1 MQKSLHIWLILIALM
16 TVTANISKAQTID
29 TVCASVAERVY
40 RVQPTPGSTYYWQV
54 EGGTITSSLGLDS
67 IVVLW
72 KTAPGTYN
80 IKVVEQSKFGCFG
93 DTVRAKVYIG
103 KPVVSISGKNDICRG
118 QAVMLTANGAKK
130 YLWNTG
136 ETTQS
141 IIALPNSN
149 TNYSVVGFTE
159 CNPDTANFNVN
170 VFDLPKADFSFSPK
184 APNLNE
190 KVTFTYNGENGSQ
203 WEWIFNNGNTFAKD
217 SNSLVTQYIYTD
229 GGEKQVTL
237 VVKNKAGCIDSVTY
251 KIFVDAE
258 AYIFIPTAFTPDGDN
273 LNDVFKPVLTGIK
286 NFELKIYNR
295 WGENIKTLVGEG
307 DSWDGTFRDQ
317 KVQEGVY
324 IYTVT
329 AKGNN
334 NRNYYLNGVIKVLY

>member
-1 MQKSLHIWLILIALM
+1 
-16 TVTANISKAQTID
+16 
-29 TVCASVAERVY
+29 
-40 RVQPTPGSTYYWQV
+40 
-54 EGGTITSSLGLDS
+54 
-67 IVVLW
+67 
-72 KTAPGTYN
+72 
-80 IKVVEQSKFGCFG
+80 
-93 DTVRAKVYIG
+93 
-103 KPVVSISGKNDICRG
+103 
-118 QAVMLTANGAKK
+118 MLTANGAKK

-170 VFDLPKADFSFSPK
+170 VFDLPKADFSFIPK